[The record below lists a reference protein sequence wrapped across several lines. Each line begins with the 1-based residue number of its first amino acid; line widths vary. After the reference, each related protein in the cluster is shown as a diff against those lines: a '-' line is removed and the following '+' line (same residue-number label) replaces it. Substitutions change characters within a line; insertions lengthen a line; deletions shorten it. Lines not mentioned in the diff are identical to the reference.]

1 MARPNLESRVA
12 DLESQVEKL
21 TDELRATNG
30 RRAKNWQLAVE
41 KYTGDNDLQS
51 VLTEAMKLREADRK
65 RARRTPP
72 PVRRK
77 QR

>member
-12 DLESQVEKL
+12 ELESQVEKL
-21 TDELRATNG
+21 TDELRATSG
-30 RRAKNWQLAVE
+30 RRAKNWQRSVE
-41 KYTGDNDLQS
+41 KYAGDSDLQS

-65 RARRTPP
+65 RVRRTPS